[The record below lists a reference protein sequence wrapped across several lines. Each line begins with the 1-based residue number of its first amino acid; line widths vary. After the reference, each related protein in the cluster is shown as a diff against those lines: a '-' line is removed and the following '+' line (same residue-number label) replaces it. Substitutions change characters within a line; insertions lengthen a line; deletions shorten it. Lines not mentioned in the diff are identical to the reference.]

1 MHSQFKAF
9 RVPKNFRVPNQDGTL
24 PVNMNRYGQQFLS
37 MPTMTR
43 TGDDGMT
50 QQGGHKHEKKIP
62 QVFQSHN
69 YTFLEVIATKILAIC
84 KH

>member
-1 MHSQFKAF
+1 MHSQLEGF

-50 QQGGHKHEKKIP
+50 P
-62 QVFQSHN
+62 
-69 YTFLEVIATKILAIC
+69 
-84 KH
+84 